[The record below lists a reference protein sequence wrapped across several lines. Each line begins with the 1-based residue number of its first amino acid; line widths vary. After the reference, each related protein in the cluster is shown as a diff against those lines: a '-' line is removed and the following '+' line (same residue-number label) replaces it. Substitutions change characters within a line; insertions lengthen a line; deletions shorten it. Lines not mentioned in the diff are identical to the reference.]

1 VVNPAVAGSPSLI
14 LNPAVGGKHFETAS
28 GDINIQWVLISGK
41 LSYRIE
47 LGEERG
53 NPIE

>member
-1 VVNPAVAGSPSLI
+1 
-14 LNPAVGGKHFETAS
+14 LNPAVSGKHFETAS
-28 GDINIQWVLISGK
+28 GDINIQWVLISRK

-47 LGEERG
+47 LGEEKG